1 MQGSF
6 NTHDEPHSSTQMAQ
20 FLSTVP
26 KPSIILMVVYYQAH
40 DYYTPSSLQSV
51 CPYALS
57 NYTKLESWSMI
68 CMYGYGT
75 MPWVT
80 SVTSNGNK
88 GPAEIKTYIP
98 LPKGA
103 TKICKVPFYRP
114 NYTNYYVLV

>member
-1 MQGSF
+1 MHGSF

-51 CPYALS
+51 CPHALS
-57 NYTKLESWSMI
+57 NYTELESWSVI

-80 SVTSNGNK
+80 SVTSNGNQH
-88 GPAEIKTYIP
+88 EIENTMRLFSYYSINIYIQIF
-98 LPKGA
+98 LG
-103 TKICKVPFYRP
+103 TRRLGFS
-114 NYTNYYVLV
+114 